1 MEDEALQ
8 KKRLM
13 DLNTQQQKL
22 RAVKHRKKKINEKK
36 RASVS
41 FSRSSIGLTYV

>member
-22 RAVKHRKKKINEKK
+22 REVKCREKK
-36 RASVS
+36 DKEMKRK
-41 FSRSSIGLTYV
+41 GHQ